1 MVDIAVIGAG
11 LAGLVC
17 ARQLQ
22 QAGYRVVVVEKSRGL
37 GGRLATRRLQNSC
50 ADHGVRYLENQ
61 GELSQQLIK
70 ILSDRHILN
79 PWLTTVHQMQNSR
92 LQPVLTSPRYTAS
105 AGITAVAKFL
115 AADLEVWRG
124 QRVVAI
130 APTDNR
136 WELQLEP
143 AADEPIPNLRS
154 RALVITI
161 PAPQAVVLIEPLV
174 SAVPANFLEKLRSV
188 EFEPCLSAIAT
199 YPIARQQDL
208 TNFAEAISF
217 PQNSD
222 LTWLS
227 LESSKRPG
235 DRQPVVVAQSSSEFA
250 QRYLETADLQSAGQH
265 LLEQVAKLGLPWLN
279 TPESLQV
286 HRWRYAFANH
296 PLPDRYLE
304 TLTPLPLVCG
314 GDWCGG
320 RQVEDALQSG
330 AAAASA
336 INQHLDERPLSWVN
350 FSW

>member
-79 PWLTTVHQMQNSR
+79 PWLATVHQVQNSR
-92 LQPVLTSPRYTAS
+92 LRPMPVSPRYTAS

-124 QRVVAI
+124 RRVVAI
-130 APTDNR
+130 APTANR

-143 AADEPIPNLRS
+143 AADKPIPNLRS

-161 PAPQAVVLIEPLV
+161 PAPQAVALIEPLA
-174 SAVPANFLEKLRSV
+174 SAVSTSFLEKLRSV

-199 YPIARQQDL
+199 YSTVYQQEP
-208 TNFAEAISF
+208 AIEAVTF
-217 PQNSD
+217 PQNSE

-227 LESSKRPG
+227 VESSKRPS
-235 DRQPVVVAQSSSEFA
+235 DRQSVVVAQSSPEFA
-250 QRYLETADLQSAGQH
+250 QRYLEIADLRPAGQH
-265 LLEQVAKLGLPWLN
+265 LLAQAAQLGLPWLDM
-279 TPESLQV
+279 PESLQV
-286 HRWRYAFANH
+286 HRWRYAFASR
-296 PLPDRYLE
+296 PLPDRYLK
-304 TLTPLPLVCG
+304 TLNPLPLVCS

-320 RQVEDALQSG
+320 RQIEDALQSG
-330 AAAASA
+330 AAAAIA
-336 INQHLDERPLSWVN
+336 INQHLNDRPLSSVN
-350 FSW
+350 FSC